1 MIDTLTG
8 YEQVP
13 YQIENMRTGK
23 RRKNRAYRKKKKI
36 QGVEDIIQRMRTIT
50 AAWKYCRKED

>member
-23 RRKNRAYRKKKKI
+23 RRKERSPQKAKQKKKK
-36 QGVEDIIQRMRTIT
+36 RS
-50 AAWKYCRKED
+50 KEWRILFRE